1 MNKFIIIDHS
11 LCSLQGHHYECSVSV
26 AEAAARLGYQP
37 VTVANRAFPESLYPE
52 GIKTLSVFERD
63 WFDQPTVTP
72 SLSKFQ
78 QLLLTL
84 NDFFGDR
91 SFENWSQELVEFK
104 NYYFLKWRITQPKL
118 SLFLE
123 KVEGSTSRLIDWIN
137 QDIQLLRSIPLSNTV
152 WGILKIIWGLIR
164 FGFKIILKI
173 LNRFWQKLI
182 TIPEAKSFSDS
193 LKNTLKELNLTPED
207 HILIHTL
214 SIEQLEAIYHLL
226 ESWDI
231 NNLPQFHILLRRDTE
246 DPLVLNAQGMGLKSC
261 LNTFYEKQFW
271 PEKIRFYT
279 DTEDLV
285 SRHNELS
292 PIQLIQ
298 VAIPFRQ
305 EKLRDHATQNN
316 EVLENINKPIHLV
329 YLGDARSEKGYHHLP
344 SLIENLWT
352 DYLEP
357 EKIKFTIQ
365 SNFNINGGESVVL
378 DAKLKLEQYPSRNVQ
393 LIQEAMLPDEYYQ
406 LLNSADL
413 VILPYNPESY
423 QRTSGVLTEAL
434 AAGKP
439 VVVPE
444 NSWLAQQVDESR
456 AVIFESPE
464 TLASSVIQAINNL
477 DELTKAANAY
487 KLEWRVKQSPDTF
500 VKCLL
505 EKPDF
510 SPQNTSALNKNL
522 DNAQETQEAFNLI
535 KSDQN
540 ILIILEIQKI
550 LKQQE
555 LALLSETI
563 INYLF
568 QCSYAVYGIFYLNP
582 RKYQEQDLD
591 LFSQKIRIIIDQFN
605 FAKYWL
611 LDSLTDIQ
619 IPSQIN
625 AQDYIDDLYCHR
637 TSLIRDLVELNS
649 FPTSEDLKQSLS
661 AISINTIF
669 LNEIPAIALIEKLGL
684 SQISKIVEVNSL
696 QSFDY
701 ALQNKRDRD
710 LNELALETNLLNQC
724 QVLIT
729 PEQKLAEKLREL
741 TNQPTVYA
749 YLGNQKNSQPSKQYY
764 ATLNNVFTDIF
775 GDRALTLNNLNQT
788 QKIAVLFPW
797 ADILERKSGASQR
810 VGLLLDYLRSQN
822 YDVACFSIGDR
833 KPFWHSDIY
842 YDYFQ
847 PRFEQ
852 ANLVQGIY
860 EDAYESWRSS
870 VDLITEQLSEKIEI
884 TDQNNPETNWIPW
897 IYYQFRFDPA
907 FHEWIEKI
915 TNWADVVILEYPFWA
930 KIVGKICQNKEI
942 PLILTAH
949 DVLSQK
955 LDENS
960 VLGKIALAEEI
971 EALKQANEVVTL
983 SEPDQRFFQQ
993 YGVNSHCVPI
1003 GIDTQKISQFCLNE
1017 PNIKNPEDLETLA
1030 QLPADF
1036 CLFVGSRHQPNIEAV
1051 QQIRH
1056 WVAEAELKGQPFNY
1070 DFAIAGGCWE
1080 QESLKNF
1087 QSLGKVS
1094 DEVLNYLYQN
1104 AALIVSPLKAG
1115 TGMSVKIIEAMA
1127 YGKVILGTT
1136 VSFRGYPVESGVNC
1150 IICDTVENYPDVIR
1164 DLLKDPAR
1172 LKSIGKN
1179 AQIFAQNYDY
1189 RRLYQTY
1196 LDLIT

>member
-1 MNKFIIIDHS
+1 MNKFIVIDHS

-37 VTVANRAFPESLYPE
+37 LIVANKIFPESLYPK
-52 GIKTLSVFERD
+52 GIETLSIFERD

-78 QLLLTL
+78 QLLHTL
-84 NDFFGDR
+84 NEFFSDR
-91 SFENWSQELVEFK
+91 VLENWSQELVDFK

-123 KVEGSTSRLIDWIN
+123 KVEGSTSRLIDWIK
-137 QDIQLLRSIPLSNTV
+137 QDIQLLRSIPLSNTF
-152 WGILKIIWGLIR
+152 WGIFKIIWGLIR
-164 FGFKIILKI
+164 FGFKIIFKI
-173 LNRFWQKLI
+173 LNRFWHKLI
-182 TIPEAKSFSDS
+182 TIPEPQSFSNS
-193 LKNTLKELNLTPED
+193 LKQALEQLTVNSAD
-207 HILIHTL
+207 HVLIHTL
-214 SIEQLEAIYHLL
+214 SIEQLEAVYHLL
-226 ESWDI
+226 RSLDF
-231 NNLPQFHILLRRDTE
+231 NNLPQFHILLRRNTD
-246 DPLVLNAQGMGLKSC
+246 DPLVINAQGMGLKKC
-261 LNTFYEKQFW
+261 LNAFYENKFW

-285 SRHNELS
+285 RRHNELS
-292 PIQLIQ
+292 PIQLTQ

-305 EKLRDHATQNN
+305 EKLQETLINDN
-316 EVLENINKPIHLV
+316 EQLEKASKAIHLV

-344 SLIENLWT
+344 SLVETLWPE
-352 DYLEP
+352 YLATQ
-357 EKIKFTIQ
+357 KVKFTIQ
-365 SNFNINGGESVVL
+365 SNFNINGGESIVL
-378 DAKLKLEQYPSRNVQ
+378 DAKLQLEQYPSNKVR
-393 LIQEAMLPDEYYQ
+393 LIQEAMLADEYYQ

-413 VILPYNPESY
+413 VILPYSSESY

-439 VVVPE
+439 VVVPA

-456 AVIFESPE
+456 GVIFGSPE
-464 TLASSVIQAINNL
+464 TLASAVIQAINNL

-505 EKPDF
+505 EKSDF
-510 SPQNTSALNKNL
+510 STQNTSAINNNL
-522 DNAQETQEAFNLI
+522 DLDDIHEISESLNLI
-535 KSDQN
+535 KSNQN
-540 ILIILEIQKI
+540 ILIVLEIQKI
-550 LKQQE
+550 LEKQE
-555 LALLSETI
+555 LKLLSETI

-568 QCSYAVYGIFYLNP
+568 QCGYAVYGIFYLNP
-582 RKYQEQDLD
+582 RKYQEQELH
-591 LFSQKIRIIIDQFN
+591 LLSEKIQIIIDQFN

-611 LDSLTDIQ
+611 LNSLTDIQ

-625 AQDYIDDLYCHR
+625 PQDYIDDLYQNR
-637 TSLIRDLVELNS
+637 PSLIRDLVELNS
-649 FPTSEDLKQSLS
+649 FCIPEDLKQSLS
-661 AISINTIF
+661 IIPINTVF
-669 LNEIPAIALIEKLGL
+669 LNEIVSISLVEKLGL
-684 SQISKIVEVNSL
+684 TQVPKIIEISSI
-696 QSFDY
+696 QAFDY
-701 ALQNKRDRD
+701 ALQNRRDRD
-710 LNELALETNLLNQC
+710 LTELALETDLLNQC

-729 PEQKLAEKLREL
+729 PEQKIAEKLREL

-749 YLGNQKNSQPSKQYY
+749 YLSNQNNSQFSKQYY
-764 ATLNNVFTDIF
+764 SVLNKAFSHIL
-775 GDRALTLNNLNQT
+775 GDRALTLNNINQT

-810 VGLLLDYLRSQN
+810 VGFLLDYLRSQN
-822 YDVACFSIGDR
+822 YDVACFSIGDH
-833 KPFWHSDIY
+833 KPFWHDNIY

-852 ANLVQGIY
+852 ANLVQGVY

-870 VDLITEQLSEKIEI
+870 LGLITEQLSETLEI
-884 TDQNNPETNWIPW
+884 TEQNNTETDWLPW

-907 FHEWIEKI
+907 FHDWIEKI

-930 KIVGKICQNKEI
+930 KIVGQICQKKEI

-955 LDENS
+955 LAENS
-960 VLGKIALAEEI
+960 LLGKIALAEEI

-983 SEPDQRFFQQ
+983 SEPDQQFFKQ

-1003 GIDTQKISQFCLNE
+1003 GIDTQKINQMLVNQVILE
-1017 PNIKNPEDLETLA
+1017 NPQDLEILD

-1051 QQIRH
+1051 QSIRE
-1056 WVAEAELKGQPFNY
+1056 WVSREISTN
-1070 DFAIAGGCWE
+1070 FAIAGGCWE

-1104 AALIVSPLKAG
+1104 ATLIVSPLKAG

-1150 IICDTVENYPDVIR
+1150 IICDTVESYPDVIG
-1164 DLLKDPAR
+1164 DLLKDPAK
-1172 LKSIGKN
+1172 LKSIEKN

-1189 RRLYQTY
+1189 RRLYKTY